1 MKELLTKISE
11 VKSEIGTLSKNA
23 SNPFF
28 KSKYLDLGEILS
40 NLEPILQKHKLL
52 LLQPVLDNSV
62 STEIHD
68 LESGEIIKSAIPLP
82 NIQDPQKI
90 GSAITYYRRYSLQS
104 LLALQ
109 TDDDDANEASDNK
122 PTKTTQTPKTEPEK
136 WLNVLDK
143 DKNFTLE
150 WSNIIKAIQEK
161 KISSVADVR
170 KYYKVSKEV
179 ETKILEQLN
188 K

>member
-1 MKELLTKISE
+1 MKELLSKISE

-62 STEIHD
+62 YTEIHD

-109 TDDDDANEASDNK
+109 TDDDDGNKASQKEVAKDATAEISKLLESSKDLKELETNYLSLNESDKKKFATLTNTIKAKLIK
-122 PTKTTQTPKTEPEK
+122 PTK
-136 WLNVLDK
+136 
-143 DKNFTLE
+143 
-150 WSNIIKAIQEK
+150 
-161 KISSVADVR
+161 
-170 KYYKVSKEV
+170 
-179 ETKILEQLN
+179 
-188 K
+188 

>member
-1 MKELLTKISE
+1 MKELLSKISE

-109 TDDDDANEASDNK
+109 TDDDDGNKASQKEVAKDSTAEISKLLESSKDLKELETNYLSLNESDKKKFATLTNTIKAKLIK
-122 PTKTTQTPKTEPEK
+122 PTK
-136 WLNVLDK
+136 
-143 DKNFTLE
+143 
-150 WSNIIKAIQEK
+150 
-161 KISSVADVR
+161 
-170 KYYKVSKEV
+170 
-179 ETKILEQLN
+179 
-188 K
+188 

>member
-1 MKELLTKISE
+1 MKELLSKISE

-62 STEIHD
+62 FTEIHD

-109 TDDDDANEASDNK
+109 TDDDDGNKASQKEVAKDATAEISKLLESSKDLKELETNYLSLNESDK
-122 PTKTTQTPKTEPEK
+122 KK
-136 WLNVLDK
+136 
-143 DKNFTLE
+143 FATLT
-150 WSNIIKAIQEK
+150 NTIKAKLIK
-161 KISSVADVR
+161 PIK
-170 KYYKVSKEV
+170 
-179 ETKILEQLN
+179 
-188 K
+188 

>member
-1 MKELLTKISE
+1 MKELLSKISE

-62 STEIHD
+62 YTEIHD

-109 TDDDDANEASDNK
+109 TDDDDGNKASQ
-122 PTKTTQTPKTEPEK
+122 PTKVQVENSIPNF
-136 WLNVLDK
+136 LNNSK
-143 DKNFTLE
+143 TLE
-150 WSNIIKAIQEK
+150 DLATNYKTLSKDDQKKYAQLTSELKLKLSN
-161 KISSVADVR
+161 
-170 KYYKVSKEV
+170 
-179 ETKILEQLN
+179 TK
-188 K
+188 

>member
-109 TDDDDANEASDNK
+109 TDDDDGNKASQKEVVKEQPKDTTAEISKLLESSKDLKELETNYKSLSESDKKKFANLTSSIK
-122 PTKTTQTPKTEPEK
+122 LKLTQTK
-136 WLNVLDK
+136 
-143 DKNFTLE
+143 
-150 WSNIIKAIQEK
+150 
-161 KISSVADVR
+161 
-170 KYYKVSKEV
+170 
-179 ETKILEQLN
+179 
-188 K
+188 

>member
-109 TDDDDANEASDNK
+109 TDDDDGNKAS
-122 PTKTTQTPKTEPEK
+122 Q
-136 WLNVLDK
+136 
-143 DKNFTLE
+143 
-150 WSNIIKAIQEK
+150 
-161 KISSVADVR
+161 
-170 KYYKVSKEV
+170 KEV
-179 ETKILEQLN
+179 AKEQPKDTTAEISMLLESSTTLEQLQERYMSLSATDKTKYAKLTSSIKLKLTKTN
-188 K
+188 

>member
-1 MKELLTKISE
+1 MKEILSKLSL
-11 VKSEIGTLSKNA
+11 VKKEIGTLSKNA

-28 KSKYLDLGEILS
+28 KSKYLDLGEILT
-40 NLEPILQKHKLL
+40 NLEPLLETHKML
-52 LLQPVLDNSV
+52 LLQPISEDTVC
-62 STEIHD
+62 TQIHD
-68 LESGEIIKSAIPLP
+68 LESGQCVTSCIKLP
-82 NIQDPQKI
+82 QLTDPQKI

-136 WLNVLDK
+136 WLNILDK
-143 DKNFTLE
+143 DKNFTPE

>member
-1 MKELLTKISE
+1 MKELLSKISE

-62 STEIHD
+62 FTEIHD

-109 TDDDDANEASDNK
+109 TDDDDGNKASQKEVAKDATAEISKLLESSKDLKELETNYLSLNESDKKKFATLTNTIKAKLIK
-122 PTKTTQTPKTEPEK
+122 PTK
-136 WLNVLDK
+136 
-143 DKNFTLE
+143 
-150 WSNIIKAIQEK
+150 
-161 KISSVADVR
+161 
-170 KYYKVSKEV
+170 
-179 ETKILEQLN
+179 
-188 K
+188 

>member
-1 MKELLTKISE
+1 MKELLSKISE

-62 STEIHD
+62 FTEIHD

-109 TDDDDANEASDNK
+109 TDDDDGNKASQ
-122 PTKTTQTPKTEPEK
+122 PSTPKIDLPRLEVR
-136 WLNVLDK
+136 LNACADVK
-143 DKNFTLE
+143 ALE
-150 WSNIIKAIQEK
+150 TVYKSLTPDEQKAIAK
-161 KISSVADVR
+161 LTTDLKI
-170 KYYKVSKEV
+170 KLSK
-179 ETKILEQLN
+179 
-188 K
+188 